1 MTDPTSIIIDGS
13 QGEGGGQMLRSSLAL
28 SMATG
33 RPFRMI
39 NVRAARPKPGLMRQH
54 LTCVQAA
61 AAICGATVTGADIGS
76 REVTFAP
83 GLVRAGDYHFA
94 IGTAGSCTMVLQAI
108 LPPLLRLDRPSTITV
123 EGGTHNGMAPPFE
136 FFERALLPLLR
147 RAGACV
153 VARLDRHGFYPAG
166 GGRIIVEV
174 QPPAS
179 LTPLHLSSRGERRGA
194 TAWAII
200 SRLSRSIAV
209 RELRALSDRLGL
221 SEGEAHIV
229 VTQDSVG
236 PGNAVVVALEYEH
249 VTEVFSSVGE
259 IGKSAELVA
268 REAADEAR
276 DYIASQVPVG
286 PHLADQLMVP
296 LALLSGGQYATC
308 ALTEHAT
315 TNMFLLRAFG
325 ATIDFSATGTISID
339 PLQQAR
345 PAMHTQS
352 LLAHDVE

>member
-39 NVRAARPKPGLMRQH
+39 NIRAARPKPGLMRQH
-54 LTCVQAA
+54 LTCVHAA
-61 AAICGATVTGADIGS
+61 AAICGATVAGAEIGS
-76 REVTFAP
+76 REVTFTPAA
-83 GLVRAGDYHFA
+83 VQAGEYHFA

-108 LPPLLRLDRPSTITV
+108 LPPLLLLDRPSTITV

-153 VARLDRHGFYPAG
+153 SARLDRHGFYPAG
-166 GGRIIVEV
+166 GGRIIVDV

-179 LTPLHLSSRGERRGA
+179 LAPLHLPTRGERLNT

-209 RELRALSDRLGL
+209 RELGVLSDRLGL
-221 SEGEAHIV
+221 DEGEAHIV
-229 VTQDSVG
+229 MTQDPVG

-249 VTEVFSSVGE
+249 ITEVFSAVGE

-268 REAADEAR
+268 REAADHAR
-276 DYIASQVPVG
+276 DYLTSQVPVG

-296 LALLSGGQYATC
+296 LALLAGGQYVTS
-308 ALTEHAT
+308 ALTAHAM
-315 TNMFLLRAFG
+315 TNMSLLRAFG
-325 ATIDFSATGTISID
+325 GDIDHRHDLAID
-339 PLQQAR
+339 VRPLLR
-345 PAMHTQS
+345 
-352 LLAHDVE
+352 LG